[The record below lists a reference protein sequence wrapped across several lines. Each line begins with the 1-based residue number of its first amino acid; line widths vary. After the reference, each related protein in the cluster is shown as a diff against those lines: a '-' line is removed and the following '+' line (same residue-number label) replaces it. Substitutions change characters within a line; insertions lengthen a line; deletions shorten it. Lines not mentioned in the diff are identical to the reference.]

1 MTYIFFM
8 VFLPIICGI
17 YPLVCGLVYLL
28 SLVFGFA
35 FSYKLGLIIWLCLV
49 LFTAVLLIA
58 RHRVLKK
65 RLYK

>member
-1 MTYIFFM
+1 MSYIFFI
-8 VFLPIICGI
+8 VFMPIICGI
-17 YPLVCGLVYLL
+17 FPLVCGLVYLL

-35 FSYKLGLIIWLCLV
+35 FSYKLGFVIWLGLV
-49 LFTAVLLIA
+49 LFTAVLLMA